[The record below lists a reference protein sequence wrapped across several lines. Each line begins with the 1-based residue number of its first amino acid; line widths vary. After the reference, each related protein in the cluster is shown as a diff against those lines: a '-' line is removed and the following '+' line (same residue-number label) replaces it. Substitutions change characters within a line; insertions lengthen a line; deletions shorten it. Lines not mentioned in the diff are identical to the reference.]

1 MGSFSWTITSL
12 LRRYMWYPD
21 IVFVREE
28 DNTSNPLLKHKK
40 RRHFSAPPLKKKPIT
55 FHKITNIC
63 ILISYEFLVCPNA
76 GAGETQAQGKRR
88 RRRYQAQAISGAG
101 ASRHTRFPRL
111 YVTRT
116 LSYKARSFFVFA
128 CIFFTINFF
137 SPKKSA
143 IFEP

>member
-40 RRHFSAPPLKKKPIT
+40 RWHFSAPPLKKKPIT
-55 FHKITNIC
+55 FYKTTNVC
-63 ILISYEFLVCPNA
+63 ILISYKLQVCPNA
-76 GAGETQAQGKRR
+76 GSGETQAQGKRR

-101 ASRHTRFPRL
+101 ASRHMRFPHL
-111 YVTRT
+111 YVSRA
-116 LSYKARSFFVFA
+116 LSYKARSFF
-128 CIFFTINFF
+128 CICVYFFHDKFF
-137 SPKKSA
+137 SLQKKCYL
-143 IFEP
+143 